1 MVHVTQVAISVV
13 NTRINFCCNSLRVRI
28 AVVLQLLRSYVQ
40 AVRCLQ
46 ISRLKRR
53 KYTDGALINKIQLK
67 TNLLYNF

>member
-1 MVHVTQVAISVV
+1 
-13 NTRINFCCNSLRVRI
+13 VRI

-53 KYTDGALINKIQLK
+53 KYRDGVLINKNQLK